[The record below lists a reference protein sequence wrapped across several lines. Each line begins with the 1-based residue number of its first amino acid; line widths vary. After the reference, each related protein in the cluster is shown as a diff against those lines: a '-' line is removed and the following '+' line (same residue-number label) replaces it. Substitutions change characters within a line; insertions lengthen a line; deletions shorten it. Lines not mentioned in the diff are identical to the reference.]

1 MKSKI
6 QSFVFTCILFASGSV
21 WADAFV
27 CADAQG
33 KKVFS
38 SEACEKK
45 GMKAASREFPVVS
58 GQVISA
64 VVVAPPQPPQAQD
77 PTIPP
82 GQIKMTRTLLLE
94 TPVVIF
100 LITMMAATGG
110 LFGLL
115 FFRFYK
121 AHHGKL
127 SISRT
132 EMP

>member
-6 QSFVFTCILFASGSV
+6 QSFVFASMLFVSGSV

-64 VVVAPPQPPQAQD
+64 VVVAPPQPQD

-82 GQIKMTRTLLLE
+82 GQIKMTRKLLLE
-94 TPVVIF
+94 APVVIF

-110 LFGLL
+110 LFVLL

>member
-1 MKSKI
+1 MI
-6 QSFVFTCILFASGSV
+6 NFLRLFVFSCLLLVTAVAS
-21 WADAFV
+21 ADAYV
-27 CADAQG
+27 CSTKDG

-38 SEACEKK
+38 PDPCEKN
-45 GMKAASREFPVVS
+45 GMKVASKEFPVVS
-58 GQVISA
+58 GQVMNA
-64 VVVAPPQPPQAQD
+64 VVVAAPKAPSPND
-77 PTIPP
+77 PTIPA
-82 GQIKMTRTLLLE
+82 GQIKMSRELLLD

-100 LITMMAATGG
+100 LIVMMTASGG

-132 EMP
+132 DMP